1 MKQKYLILLI
11 FSCLLSSVQAQSYAN
26 GYSPD
31 RVAMIEDLF
40 NKDCNG
46 TQTYCDC
53 ISSSVMS
60 TIPFNKLRDPES
72 IESINKII
80 RACQEKYKQFP
91 YDPASSPQIQ
101 VSSYVTFNPRSDST
115 LFQGD
120 TLELN
125 YSIVN
130 EGIGTAYVPALIVDI
145 DGPEGNY
152 LDYKKRIQL
161 TADLEPL
168 DRVNGILTIVPETL
182 LQDDTLSISYEVIE
196 GNKWPSNKEIINLWS
211 VASTKENKSVSFIP
225 KSNFD
230 GVRYTVDF
238 SYKNIGTVPLRYPR
252 IHFSLEQGARVSA
265 SPWINLSRSA
275 LHEFDFDPSTY
286 PKSGEV
292 VAAAIY
298 PGEVI
303 YGDFQFTLEPGYES
317 NSIQLSSTFIGED
330 LWRDEKTFEIS
341 VNSTSSDQIVN
352 VQRLSSSQSGF
363 IALDDVDNIKPST
376 APQDNHF
383 AVIIG
388 NENYTSKNVK
398 SVPFAERDAQ
408 VFKLYSTN
416 ILGVPE
422 DNVELVTNGSSVQ
435 MAAAINS
442 VVKRAKQRDEPVVY
456 FYYAGH
462 GWPKPDT
469 QEPLLVPADIGP
481 NQLESAMKLNEI
493 MASFRQDEDLELL
506 AFVDACYASE
516 KFSEDTRTFVIEIE
530 EPLVKGKQVLF
541 SAVSAKQ
548 EANKHEESGHG
559 VFTYYLLKSLKDN
572 PKITI
577 EELNEALG
585 REVVDYVVKKGQKEQ
600 TPSVHI
606 APEIKSES
614 SKWRIRK

>member
-11 FSCLLSSVQAQSYAN
+11 FSCLLSSVHAQSYAN
-26 GYSPD
+26 GYSPE

-60 TIPFNKLRDPES
+60 TIPFNKLRDPGS

-80 RACQEKYKQFP
+80 RACQVKFKQFP
-91 YDPASSPQIQ
+91 YDPSRPPQIR
-101 VSSYVTFNPRSDST
+101 VSSSVHFCPRSDST
-115 LFQGD
+115 LFEGD
-120 TLELN
+120 TLEIN
-125 YSIVN
+125 YSITN
-130 EGIGTAYVPALIVDI
+130 EGIGTAFVPALIVDI
-145 DGPEGNY
+145 DGPDGNN
-152 LDYKKRIQL
+152 LDYQKRIQL
-161 TADLEPL
+161 SDDLESL
-168 DRVNGILTIVPETL
+168 DRVEGVLTIIPETL
-182 LQDDTLSISYEVIE
+182 FQDDTLSISFEVIE

-211 VASTKENKSVSFIP
+211 VASADENKSVSFIP
-225 KSNFD
+225 KSDFD

-238 SYKNIGTVPLRYPR
+238 SYKNIGSVPLRYPR
-252 IHFSLEQGARVSA
+252 MNFSLEQGARVSI
-265 SPWINLSRSA
+265 SPWINLSRDA
-275 LHEFDFDPSTY
+275 LHEFDFDPSVY
-286 PKSGEV
+286 PKNGNA
-292 VAAAIY
+292 VAAVIY
-298 PGEVI
+298 PGEII
-303 YGDFQFTLEPGYES
+303 YGDFQFTLEPGFEG
-317 NSIQLSSTFIGED
+317 NSIELFSSFISED
-330 LWRDEKTFEIS
+330 SWRDEKTFEIS
-341 VNSTSSDQIVN
+341 VNSTSSDQIVS

-363 IALDDVDNIKPST
+363 IALDDVDNVKPSN
-376 APQDNHF
+376 APNDNHF

-398 SVPFAERDAQ
+398 NVAFAERDAQ
-408 VFKLYSTN
+408 VFKLYCTN
-416 ILGVPE
+416 LLGVPE
-422 DNVELVTNGSSVQ
+422 DNVELLTNGSFVQ
-435 MAAAINS
+435 MTEAINS
-442 VVKRAKQRDEPVVY
+442 VSRRAKQRDKPVVY

-462 GWPKPDT
+462 GWPTPNT

-481 NQLESAMKLNEI
+481 NQLRSAIKINEI

-506 AFVDACYASE
+506 AFVDACYASD

-577 EELNEALG
+577 QELNQELR

-600 TPSVHI
+600 TPSVYI

-614 SKWRIRK
+614 GKWRIRK